1 MKRRR
6 RPATSR
12 AELTNR
18 FAQSIARQLDLP
30 LVFEEAIART
40 AELCN
45 ADGSSLILVD
55 QKTGELRF
63 EMLSGEKSKP
73 LREMRL
79 KAGQGVAGQVA
90 LEARSQL
97 ILNAR
102 DAPAFDPR
110 GDEVSGF
117 KTGSIIAVPLINGG
131 DVVGVLQAVRRIG
144 RKPFTQ
150 ANLLQLE
157 ELAPHVTI
165 AVRNSQT
172 REELRELHERVLA
185 ANAQLEQKIVERT
198 TQLVNA
204 KTQWE
209 RTFDAISEPIALQDG
224 YTILRANVE
233 YARRVRMDIR
243 QVAGKLCHK
252 LLANR
257 DSPCPSCPLIRGR
270 SAQLRA
276 EIEDLDRS
284 ILQFSGFW
292 ASDAPSD
299 LRVVVHYRDITTER
313 HLTARLRE
321 SERLASV
328 GQLASG
334 AAHEINNPIGFMI
347 SNLQELRTHLK
358 PLNDLVNAVR
368 DAAAAVKIKDLQQ
381 ASDALER
388 IRDFNLPDL
397 LQEHGEMVQDSI
409 DGAERVSKIVKA
421 LRELARQEVDIIEPS
436 SVTASVTR
444 VTRALLG
451 NHPAI
456 ILDLST
462 EETAEISPLQL
473 DQVLEQLLRNAR
485 QAVTADQRITVR
497 TWSTDTQVIIEVDD
511 QGCGIPPDHRPRIFE
526 PFFTTR
532 GIGQGIG
539 LGLTVAYGIVARNG
553 GTIAVQSEVGRGT
566 RVTVS
571 LPRHLRA
578 PSTDPLPANYGHP
591 GDENDART
599 HLN

>member
-12 AELTNR
+12 AERTSR
-18 FAQSIARQLDLP
+18 FAQSIARQVDLP
-30 LVFEEAIART
+30 HVFEEAIART
-40 AELCN
+40 RELCD
-45 ADGSSLILVD
+45 ADGASLILVD
-55 QKTGELRF
+55 RKTGELRF

-73 LREMRL
+73 LRELRL

-90 LEARSQL
+90 LEGRSRLISTARG
-97 ILNAR
+97 
-102 DAPAFDPR
+102 APPLDPS
-110 GDEVSGF
+110 GDELIGF
-117 KTGSIIAVPLINGG
+117 KTGSIIAAPLINVG
-131 DVVGVLQAVRRIG
+131 DVLGVLQAVRRIG
-144 RKPFTQ
+144 RRPFTQ
-150 ANLLQLE
+150 ADLLQLE
-157 ELAPHVTI
+157 ELAPHVTM

-172 REELRELHERVLA
+172 RDEMRELYERVLG
-185 ANAQLEQKIVERT
+185 ANAELEQKIAERT
-198 TQLVNA
+198 AQLLNA

-209 RTFDAISEPIALQDG
+209 RTFDAISEPIAIQDG
-224 YTILRANVE
+224 YTILRANIE

-243 QVAGKLCHK
+243 EVAGKLCHK

-257 DSPCPSCPLIRGR
+257 DSPCPSCPLTRGR

-276 EIEDLDRS
+276 EMEDLDRS

-299 LRVVVHYRDITTER
+299 SRVVVHYRDITTER

-347 SNLQELRTHLK
+347 SNLQELRTHLN
-358 PLNDLVNAVR
+358 PLNDLIGAVR
-368 DAAAAVKIKDLQQ
+368 DAAAAMKRKDLQQ

-388 IRDFNLPDL
+388 VRDFNLPDL
-397 LQEHGEMVQDSI
+397 LQEHGEIVQDSI
-409 DGAERVSKIVKA
+409 DGAERVSKIVRA
-421 LRELARQEVDIIEPS
+421 LRELARQEVDIVEPC

-444 VTRALLG
+444 VSRALLG
-451 NHPAI
+451 DHPAI
-456 ILDLST
+456 ILDLGT
-462 EETAEISPLQL
+462 DETAAISPLQL

-497 TWSTDTQVIIEVDD
+497 TQSTDAEVIIEVDD
-511 QGCGIPPDHRPRIFE
+511 QGCGIPPDHRHRIFE

-553 GTIAVQSEVGRGT
+553 GTIAVHSEVGRGT

-571 LPRHLRA
+571 LPRHLR
-578 PSTDPLPANYGHP
+578 PPKSSDPPPANYRHG
-591 GDENDART
+591 GDENTRT

>member
-1 MKRRR
+1 MKPRR

-12 AELTNR
+12 AEQTNR
-18 FAQSIARQLDLP
+18 FAQSIARQVDLP
-30 LVFEEAIART
+30 QVFEEAISRT
-40 AELCN
+40 RQLCN
-45 ADGSSLILVD
+45 ADGASLILVD
-55 QKTGELRF
+55 RETGELRF
-63 EMLSGEKSKP
+63 EMLSGTKSKH
-73 LREMRL
+73 LRGIRL
-79 KAGQGVAGQVA
+79 KPGQGVAGQVA

-102 DAPAFDPR
+102 EAPAFDPR
-110 GDEVSGF
+110 GDELSGF
-117 KTGSIIAVPLINGG
+117 KTGSIIAVPLIYGG
-131 DVVGVLQAVRRIG
+131 DVVGVLQAVRGVG
-144 RKPFTQ
+144 RRPFTK
-150 ANLLQLE
+150 ADLLQLE
-157 ELAPHVTI
+157 DLAPHVTI

-172 REELRELHERVLA
+172 REELRELYERVLA
-185 ANAQLEQKIVERT
+185 ANAELEQKIALRT

-204 KTQWE
+204 KNQWE

-224 YTILRANVE
+224 YTIVRANLE
-233 YARRVRMDIR
+233 YARRVRTDIR
-243 QVAGKLCHK
+243 QVPGKLCHE

-257 DSPCPSCPLIRGR
+257 DSPCPSCPLARGR

-276 EIEDLDRS
+276 EMEDLDRS

-292 ASDAPSD
+292 ASDTPSD
-299 LRVVVHYRDITTER
+299 SRVVVHYRDITTER

-347 SNLQELRTHLK
+347 SNLQELRTHLN
-358 PLNDLVNAVR
+358 PLNDLIGAVR
-368 DAAAAVKIKDLQQ
+368 DAAAAMNRKDLQQ

-388 IRDFNLPDL
+388 VRDFNLPDL

-421 LRELARQEVDIIEPS
+421 LRELARQEVDIVEPC

-444 VTRALLG
+444 VSRALLG
-451 NHPAI
+451 DHPAI
-456 ILDLST
+456 ILDLGT
-462 EETAEISPLQL
+462 DETAAISPLQL

-485 QAVTADQRITVR
+485 QAVTADQRISVR
-497 TWSTDTQVIIEVDD
+497 TRSTDTEVIIEVDD
-511 QGCGIPPDHRPRIFE
+511 QGCGIPPDHRHRIFE

-553 GTIAVQSEVGRGT
+553 GTIAVHSEVGRGT
-566 RVTVS
+566 QVTVS
-571 LPRHLRA
+571 LPRHLR
-578 PSTDPLPANYGHP
+578 PPQSSDPLPANYRHGS
-591 GDENDART
+591 DENTRT